1 MPRSAAF
8 ISTAVTDAAPAAN
21 SAKLLSPAE
30 PMLRQCR
37 PAGFSAAVNNRES
50 SQHCAYRIAEK
61 SAQCWISE
69 VLIGA
74 GMLAQPRISEMPIYQ
89 TSSRLRRVD
98 SG

>member
-1 MPRSAAF
+1 
-8 ISTAVTDAAPAAN
+8 
-21 SAKLLSPAE
+21 
-30 PMLRQCR
+30 
-37 PAGFSAAVNNRES
+37 
-50 SQHCAYRIAEK
+50 
-61 SAQCWISE
+61 